1 MAEKRGKKPCID
13 PWLEEDGKLLIEGW
27 ARDGLTDKE
36 IAHNMGIGLS
46 TFNKWKKENVIFSK
60 YLKKSKNV
68 ADRIVENSLFKR
80 ANGFEYTETTEE
92 RVFNPL
98 KNKFEMVVTKKVNK
112 VVLPD
117 TTAQI
122 FWLKNKKPDVWRD
135 RREVENTEAIN
146 KLDSILA
153 GIKETAKSEIPQNSA
168 RQPEA
173 GSDKPDE

>member
-1 MAEKRGKKPCID
+1 MAGRKPVID

-27 ARDGLTDKE
+27 ARDGLTNKQ

-46 TFNKWKKENVIFSK
+46 TFNKWKGENEIFAN
-60 YLKKSKNV
+60 YLKKSKDI

-98 KNKFEMVVTKKVNK
+98 TNKFEMVITKRVNK

-122 FWLKNKKPDVWRD
+122 FWLKNKKPDVWQD
-135 RREVENTEAIN
+135 RRQVENTEAID
-146 KLDSILA
+146 KLDGILSSIREQA
-153 GIKETAKSEIPQNSA
+153 RKQQGEPGIDKS
-168 RQPEA
+168 
-173 GSDKPDE
+173 KDE

>member
-1 MAEKRGKKPCID
+1 MAEKRGRKPVID
-13 PWLEEDGKLLIEGW
+13 PWLKEEGKLLIEGW
-27 ARDGLTDKE
+27 ARDGLTNKQ

-46 TFNKWKKENVIFSK
+46 TFNKWKDENPVFAD
-60 YLKKSKNV
+60 YLKKSKDV

-98 KNKFEMVVTKKVNK
+98 INKFEMVITKRVNK

-122 FWLKNKKPDVWRD
+122 FWLKNKKPDVWQD
-135 RREVENTEAIN
+135 RRQVENTEAID
-146 KLDSILA
+146 KLDGILS
-153 GIKETAKSEIPQNSA
+153 GIREQARKQQGESGLDKS
-168 RQPEA
+168 
-173 GSDKPDE
+173 KDE